1 MEARPA
7 PLVTLHLDFD
17 MTTPSELRSKLT
29 GVIGFPVTIFKD
41 DYSLDLDGLRKNLK
55 VMLQEPFSAIVAAGG
70 TGELYSLTPDEH
82 KAVVE
87 TTMEEVNGSIP
98 VIAGA
103 GYGTAIGTQLAK
115 QSAELGVDG
124 ILAFPPYYP
133 NAHIDG
139 MVDYYRAISDASDL
153 GMLIYSRD
161 WAKFTPAQAERLASI
176 DKLVAWKGGTAD
188 IRSLQI
194 IMQAMG
200 DRYYWIGGAGDDM
213 VAAYYNLGIRTY
225 TSSISNVAPKL
236 SIALHEL
243 GAARKDQELQKII
256 NELVVPCYEF
266 RTRRKGYEV
275 SAMKRLMDYADGL
288 IGGLSRPP
296 LVEVL
301 DSEEADLKAI
311 LASWKDWM

>member
-1 MEARPA
+1 
-7 PLVTLHLDFD
+7 

-29 GVIGFPVTIFKD
+29 GVIGFPVTIFND
-41 DYSLDLDGLRKNLK
+41 DYTLDLDGLRKNLR
-55 VMLQEPFSAIVAAGG
+55 VMIEEPFSAIVAAGG

-87 TTMEEVNGSIP
+87 TTLEEVNGKMP

-103 GYGTAIGTQLAK
+103 GYGGAIGQQLAK
-115 QSAELGVDG
+115 QSAELGADG

-139 MVDYYRAISDASDL
+139 LVDYYKSIAEATDL

-176 DKLVAWKGGTAD
+176 EQLIAWKDGQAD

-194 IMQAMG
+194 IMQALG
-200 DRYYWIGGAGDDM
+200 DRYYWIGGTGDDM
-213 VAAYYNLGIRTY
+213 VPAYYNLGIRTY

-243 GAARKDQELQKII
+243 ASARKDAELQKIV

-275 SAMKRLMDYADGL
+275 SAMKRLMDFADGL
-288 IGGLSRPP
+288 VGGVSRAP

-301 DSEEADLKAI
+301 DSENDELKAM
-311 LASWKDWM
+311 LDSWKDWM